1 MQHVI
6 QDLCSSGIENMPPEL
21 GAQSLKRWTISEGIS
36 CSVMSKQL
44 HADSMDCIA
53 CQAPLSMEFS
63 RQEYWIGLPF
73 PSPGYLPDPGIE
85 PRSSTLQAD
94 SLPSEPPGSYQQS
107 LALICEC
114 ITPISASVS
123 HGISFC
129 VFLCPNF
136 SLLIKTPV
144 IDLGPPSFSMTSL

>member
-53 CQAPLSMEFS
+53 CHAPLSMEFS

-73 PSPGYLPDPGIE
+73 PSPGYLPDPEIKLM
-85 PRSSTLQAD
+85 S
-94 SLPSEPPGSYQQS
+94 
-107 LALICEC
+107 
-114 ITPISASVS
+114 SVS
-123 HGISFC
+123 PALAGKILYHC
-129 VFLCPNF
+129 A
-136 SLLIKTPV
+136 TQEA
-144 IDLGPPSFSMTSL
+144 